1 MNSIKS
7 KKEIAFLPLVER
19 FIQDSKSGRRLQPN
33 GKRITKGCIRNYE
46 QCLRLL
52 RNFSE
57 TKQFDLR
64 IRPAV
69 SLTGRQTV
77 TEKNYWKKFYQRFTD
92 YLFNECGHFDN
103 YVGANMKLIRVFF
116 HYAQH
121 ELQIDTGLF
130 YKQFYAL
137 KEDIPVIT
145 LLPEELNFLIYN
157 QTFEQSLSPFMQR
170 VKDVFVFGCTV
181 ALRYSDLMKLKQTN
195 LRIHGDQWS
204 LVVRSQK
211 TATDTVIK
219 LPDYAIAILQRYK
232 KRKAGL
238 LPFFSGSNFNKYVK
252 RLAEQ
257 AGFVQPM
264 DKYRSRRG
272 VPVKIQTGSST
283 RFCDLVSTHTM
294 RRSAITVMLSLG
306 MPEQVVR
313 KISGHAPGSKEFY
326 RYVAIAQTYLD
337 KETEIMHQKMKALS
351 VKAEELVRA

>member
-1 MNSIKS
+1 MQASKS
-7 KKEIAFLPLVER
+7 KKEIPFLPLVER

-33 GKRITKGCIRNYE
+33 GKRISKGCIRNYE

-57 TKQFDLR
+57 AKVFDLR
-64 IRPAV
+64 IRPV
-69 SLTGRQTV
+69 RSLTARQTV

-92 YLFNECGHFDN
+92 YLFNDCGHFDN
-103 YVGANMKLIRVFF
+103 YVGANMKLVRVFF

-145 LLPEELNFLIYN
+145 LLPEELNYLIYN
-157 QTFEQSLSPFMQR
+157 QPFEQSLSPFMRR

-181 ALRYSDLMKLKQTN
+181 ALRYSDLMSLKQSN
-195 LRIHGDQWS
+195 LRIQGHQWS

-211 TATDTVIK
+211 TATDTVVK

-232 KRKAGL
+232 NRKAGL
-238 LPFFSGSNFNKYVK
+238 LPFFSASNFNQYVK
-252 RLAEQ
+252 RLAEL

-272 VPVKIQTGSST
+272 VPVKVQTGGST

-326 RYVAIAQTYLD
+326 RYVAIAQSYLD
-337 KETEIMHQKMKALS
+337 KETELMHQKMKALAE
-351 VKAEELVRA
+351 KAGEQMRA